1 MRAAGPPPPPPPAA
15 SLRSKQ
21 KRVIAVSCHK
31 ALGWSACS
39 RRAARG
45 ELPLFLPPEASPIC
59 LISLSLLCY
68 QDTAAAG
75 AREDTSERTHPRTH
89 ARTHA
94 HRTGPALCILSRQ
107 LASPLAASCICKR
120 CATCSSRQPCPGP
133 RPVIQSEP
141 S

>member
-1 MRAAGPPPPPPPAA
+1 MTGLACESGRAAAATAAGRQFAQQTKAGDCSELSQGAGLECLLKTGGRGRTPTVPAA
-15 SLRSKQ
+15 
-21 KRVIAVSCHK
+21 A
-31 ALGWSACS
+31 
-39 RRAARG
+39 
-45 ELPLFLPPEASPIC
+45 PEASSIC

-75 AREDTSERTHPRTH
+75 AREDTSE
-89 ARTHA
+89 RTHA